1 MKNFFATVMSA
12 GAIVFVLMA
21 LTMMLFNPFGASA
34 QWTPMHQMAH
44 DITNSYTKIVPK
56 ARVVEPIRT
65 PRPVPVVQPILPRQN
80 NVTEVITLD
89 QYGNLQS
96 SQIIIN
102 GSSIFS
108 PQTRDRRPA
117 GGVRAPR

>member
-34 QWTPMHQMAH
+34 QWTPMHQMAL
-44 DITNSYTKIVPK
+44 DITDSYTKIVPK
-56 ARVVEPIRT
+56 ARMVEPVRT
-65 PRPVPVVQPILPRQN
+65 PRPVPVVQPILPRPN

-89 QYGNLQS
+89 QNGNLQS

-102 GSSIFS
+102 GSSIFY
-108 PQTRDRRPA
+108 PQARNVGPQRNLRT
-117 GGVRAPR
+117 PR